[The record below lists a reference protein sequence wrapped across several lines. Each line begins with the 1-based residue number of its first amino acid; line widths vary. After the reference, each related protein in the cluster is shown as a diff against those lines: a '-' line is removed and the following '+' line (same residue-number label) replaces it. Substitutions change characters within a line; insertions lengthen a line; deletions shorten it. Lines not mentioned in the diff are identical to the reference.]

1 MVTFLDAYYAV
12 IDNSGTLLNIFR
24 LLKEIKI
31 VDSYKSYLNNIT
43 GHNAEPCRLCST
55 MADTILYWKQS
66 YSLFINLALYLTVKT
81 SKIDFLIVILHHVGL
96 TGKGV
101 VKNTKCITTNESL
114 AIKINSKHESH
125 QKSLALG
132 W

>member
-1 MVTFLDAYYAV
+1 M
-12 IDNSGTLLNIFR
+12 
-24 LLKEIKI
+24 
-31 VDSYKSYLNNIT
+31 NNIT

-55 MADTILYWKQS
+55 MGDTILYWKQS

-125 QKSLALG
+125 QKSLALMITSRNHDRG
-132 W
+132 VCIHVNPFFIMVWFADILLILLGQQQIF